1 MRRKYAPLTA
11 SCLTRLQT
19 MIDARESE
27 GDVFDVLNGERIL
40 TPQEVAYILDTS
52 TTTIASLVKSNR
64 LQARNFG
71 KVVRF
76 LESDVLAFIGVKYE
90 AV

>member
-1 MRRKYAPLTA
+1 
-11 SCLTRLQT
+11 

-64 LQARNFG
+64 LQARTFG